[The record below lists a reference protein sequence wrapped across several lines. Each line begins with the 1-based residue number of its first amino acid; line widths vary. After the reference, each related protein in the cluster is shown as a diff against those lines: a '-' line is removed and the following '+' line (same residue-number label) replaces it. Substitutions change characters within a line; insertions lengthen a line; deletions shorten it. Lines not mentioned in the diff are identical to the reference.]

1 LNNRT
6 FLLKQKVLQFVS
18 VTIVGCFQ
26 LAIESL
32 QCFVVHFFEN
42 TVYLLAFGLIY
53 GEVLAVQ
60 LVVGVNTS
68 IVSFSTGLF
77 CYLLPR

>member
-1 LNNRT
+1 
-6 FLLKQKVLQFVS
+6 
-18 VTIVGCFQ
+18 
-26 LAIESL
+26 
-32 QCFVVHFFEN
+32 
-42 TVYLLAFGLIY
+42 VYLLAFGLIY